1 MPKCRFYLIPAYEQ
15 NHIRIFPCMDR
26 IADAGRKMRI
36 RESPWV
42 YNMDSV
48 EYRHLYQTIIFTMV
62 RSMAKAMLTNLL
74 TVPWYGNFLLLSTN
88 WPILIIWVRHVPW
101 YAYFFPKSASRDK
114 KYQVFFI
121 GPVGC
126 QCKWRG
132 QEFILNE
139 TVFLGSKQSWSGMKN
154 VPLNN

>member
-1 MPKCRFYLIPAYEQ
+1 MNKIISAFSRAWTELQMQEGKCGLEKARY
-15 NHIRIFPCMDR
+15 R
-26 IADAGRKMRI
+26 
-36 RESPWV
+36 V

-48 EYRHLYQTIIFTMV
+48 EYRQMYQTIIFTMV

>member
-1 MPKCRFYLIPAYEQ
+1 MNKIISTFSRAWTESQMQEGKCGLEK
-15 NHIRIFPCMDR
+15 
-26 IADAGRKMRI
+26 AGYR
-36 RESPWV
+36 V

-48 EYRHLYQTIIFTMV
+48 EYRHLYHTIIFTMV
-62 RSMAKAMLTNLL
+62 RSMAKAMLTNFL
-74 TVPWYGNFLLLSTN
+74 TVPWLGNFLLLSTN

-154 VPLNN
+154 VLLNN